1 MIPVLYTSNETAF
14 TSYGIGALTDA
25 VSCVIVQEIN
35 GQYELMMQYPIT
47 GIHYGSIELRT
58 IIKAKPD
65 RITEAQLFRIY
76 RITKPINGIVT
87 IYARHI
93 AYDLSG
99 IAVSPFT
106 AQGLLTAFAGFTTY
120 AASDCP
126 FSFTTDKSNA
136 GEFTVSVPSAIWRLL
151 GADDGC
157 ILAVYGGEYEFD
169 NYTVNLLNRRGTNR
183 GVSVRYGK
191 NMTDIEQ
198 DASIADCYTAV
209 YPFYRKENSDGTAV
223 FVELPEKT
231 VAALGTYGY
240 TKVLPLD
247 LSSEF
252 EVQPTVEQL
261 RQKATEYITANDI
274 GTPKVSWKVEFVSLE
289 QSNEYANTA
298 LFESVYL
305 GDDVLVEF
313 EKLGVNATA
322 RAVKIEYNVLLDR
335 YDSVTLGSVK
345 SNLAD
350 TIISQQKE
358 IEKKPTKTMM
368 ENIAE
373 TLTNTLLGVNGG
385 SVRLLDTNGDGE
397 PDTLYI
403 ADNPDPEQAVKV
415 WRWNYEGWAASSNG
429 YNGPFVFG
437 ATLDEGILANAVTAA
452 HLTAGTIRSEDGQT
466 FLLDLTSGQLT
477 INGQEGSNVNLTN
490 TPMHLTGSKTYKSE
504 NYTSTDVQRILDI
517 VLNNVSPTASDYDKY
532 DLNQDGRLSN
542 TDLIIVRNMV
552 NDTLDFTYT
561 WHLELNPDN
570 PSYILYVWGQGEYSN
585 GTQLS
590 RQDVFR
596 TFAGGAEIPKL
607 NGDIDAS
614 ETTLNI
620 KSLILNGNSLADH
633 IIESGTS
640 GIWTYRKYASGA
652 AECWGGKQFTVSTSE
667 TIGSLY
673 YGTVDA
679 SDYPTGLFTE
689 SPSVLADA
697 TSDNDTIFWLATGSS
712 SGKPTASST
721 GTRKLMRTSS
731 TTLYGYI
738 YYHAIGRWK

>member
-120 AASDCP
+120 AVSDCP
-126 FSFTTDKSNA
+126 FSFTTDKSNV

-198 DASIADCYTAV
+198 DANIADCYTAV

-403 ADNPDPEQAVKV
+403 ADNPDPAQAVKV

-466 FLLDLTSGQLT
+466 FLLDLANGSIYTLASQTYLASNYSNADLTRITNIILGYIEPTDIDLEKYDFYGDGIITTQDQVLCRNIINSGTDMTVTWRYALDPSSKTALFKIWRETSGAT
-477 INGQEGSNVNLTN
+477 
-490 TPMHLTGSKTYKSE
+490 
-504 NYTSTDVQRILDI
+504 TSVQVLACIGVAKAD
-517 VLNNVSPTASDYDKY
+517 LNNLFV
-532 DLNQDGRLSN
+532 DGYAVKDS
-542 TDLIIVRNMV
+542 V
-552 NDTLDFTYT
+552 
-561 WHLELNPDN
+561 
-570 PSYILYVWGQGEYSN
+570 
-585 GTQLS
+585 
-590 RQDVFR
+590 
-596 TFAGGAEIPKL
+596 
-607 NGDIDAS
+607 
-614 ETTLNI
+614 
-620 KSLILNGNSLADH
+620 
-633 IIESGTS
+633 IESGTS